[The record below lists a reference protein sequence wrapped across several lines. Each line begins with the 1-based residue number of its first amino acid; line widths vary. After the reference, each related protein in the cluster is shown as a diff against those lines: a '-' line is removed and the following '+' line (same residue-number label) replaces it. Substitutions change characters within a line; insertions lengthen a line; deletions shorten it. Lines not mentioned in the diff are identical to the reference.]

1 MWACWLLIAG
11 ICFVIE
17 IYTVGFFIFWFGAG
31 ALIALIVSFF
41 TTNLFIQALVF
52 IISSALLLILSKP
65 IVKKF
70 IKDPDLKPTNVYSI
84 IGKAGIVLED
94 IDTINSTGKV
104 KVKGELWSAT
114 ADENIEKDSKIKV
127 VSINGVKAKVEKVN

>member
-1 MWACWLLIAG
+1 MWLLWLIFAG
-11 ICFVIE
+11 LFFVIE
-17 IYTVGFFIFWFGAG
+17 IYTVGFFVFWFGVG
-31 ALIALIVSFF
+31 ALLALIVSLF
-41 TTNLFIQALVF
+41 TTNLFIQASVF
-52 IISSALLLILSKP
+52 IISSVLLLILSKP

-84 IGKAGIVLED
+84 IGKEGIVLED